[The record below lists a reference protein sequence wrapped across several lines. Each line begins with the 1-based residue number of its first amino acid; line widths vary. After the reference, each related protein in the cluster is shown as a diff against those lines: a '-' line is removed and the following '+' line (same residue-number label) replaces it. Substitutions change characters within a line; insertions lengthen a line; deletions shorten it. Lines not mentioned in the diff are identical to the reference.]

1 MDAQHF
7 TPTPEQGAS
16 EQITDQATEQV
27 SAQPA
32 AQSTEQPAG
41 QTAWQP
47 AGQTA
52 WQPAGQPAWQPT
64 GPTAWQPAGQTA
76 WQPAGQT
83 AESSKA
89 GKKYP
94 VLTIRR
100 TGRFYSWTCIAAQLG
115 ATAIYFLIAL
125 FAQLMEPETANVV
138 LFYANFSTQLVLA
151 GAVIIFLAR
160 FRLTL
165 PEVGVRKAKPMPCII
180 GVVFAC
186 GAVFVGSFVEMFFS
200 AFLGLIGYQTSSVIT
215 DIPMDGGLV
224 FLALFLIA
232 VMPAIFE
239 ELIFRGIILES
250 TKKLGTLQ
258 ACLINGFLFS
268 LFHCNPSQT
277 GYTFVLGAVFA
288 FVAIRTGS
296 VIPSMIVH
304 FLNNGYSVILMYFGI
319 YEIPALAGFII
330 LGVSFVIF
338 GLGLFYFLKKNTTG
352 NELPALNQRP
362 FWKGATGG
370 IIFNGVLWLLVLIGG
385 ILSPFLLT

>member
-27 SAQPA
+27 SGQI
-32 AQSTEQPAG
+32 TEQVTEQA
-41 QTAWQP
+41 TE
-47 AGQTA
+47 
-52 WQPAGQPAWQPT
+52 
-64 GPTAWQPAGQTA
+64 QPAGQTA

-83 AESSKA
+83 AESSE
-89 GKKYP
+89 GSKKYP

-125 FAQLMEPETANVV
+125 LAQLMEPETANVV

-160 FRLTL
+160 FRVTL

-268 LFHCNPSQT
+268 LFHCNPSQP

-319 YEIPALAGFII
+319 YELSDITAYII
-330 LGVSFVIF
+330 LGVSAVLF
-338 GLGLFYFLKKNTTG
+338 GLGLFYFLKKNKTG

>member
-27 SAQPA
+27 SGQT
-32 AQSTEQPAG
+32 TEQVTEQA
-41 QTAWQP
+41 TE
-47 AGQTA
+47 
-52 WQPAGQPAWQPT
+52 
-64 GPTAWQPAGQTA
+64 QPAGQTA

-83 AESSKA
+83 AESSEA
-89 GKKYP
+89 NKKYP

-151 GAVIIFLAR
+151 GAVVVFLVK
-160 FRLTL
+160 FRVTL
-165 PEVGVRKAKPMPCII
+165 PEVGLRKAKPIPCII
-180 GVVFAC
+180 GVLFAC
-186 GAVFVGSFVEMFFS
+186 GAVFVSSFVEMFFS

-319 YEIPALAGFII
+319 YEIPALADFII

-370 IIFNGVLWLLVLIGG
+370 IIFNGVLWVLVLING
-385 ILSPFLLT
+385 IVLNFTSM

>member
-1 MDAQHF
+1 MDTEHF
-7 TPTPEQGAS
+7 TPTPEQGTS
-16 EQITDQATEQV
+16 EQTTEQV
-27 SAQPA
+27 AAQPA

-47 AGQTA
+47 AGQPA
-52 WQPAGQPAWQPT
+52 WQPAGQPAWQPA
-64 GPTAWQPAGQTA
+64 GQQAWQPAGQ
-76 WQPAGQT
+76 P

-125 FAQLMEPETANVV
+125 LAQLMEPETANVV

-180 GVVFAC
+180 GVLFAC
-186 GAVFVGSFVEMFFS
+186 GAVFVSSFVEMFFS
-200 AFLGLIGYQTSSVIT
+200 AFLEFIGYQTSSVIT

-224 FLALFLIA
+224 FLALFMIA

-250 TKKLGTLQ
+250 TKKLGTRQ

-296 VIPSMIVH
+296 VIPTMIVH

-319 YEIPALAGFII
+319 YELSDVTTYII
-330 LGVSFVIF
+330 LGVSAVLF
-338 GLGLFYFLKKNTTG
+338 GLGLFYFLKKNKTG
-352 NELPALNQRP
+352 NELPSLNQRP

-370 IIFNGVLWLLVLIGG
+370 IIFNGVLWLLVLISG
-385 ILSPFLLT
+385 ILAPLLPA

>member
-27 SAQPA
+27 
-32 AQSTEQPAG
+32 TEQITEQVTEQATEQIAG
-41 QTAWQP
+41 Q
-47 AGQTA
+47 
-52 WQPAGQPAWQPT
+52 
-64 GPTAWQPAGQTA
+64 TAWQPAGQTA

-83 AESSKA
+83 AESSEA
-89 GKKYP
+89 NKKYP

-151 GAVIIFLAR
+151 GAVVVFLVK
-160 FRLTL
+160 FRVTL
-165 PEVGVRKAKPMPCII
+165 PEVGLRKAKPLPFLI